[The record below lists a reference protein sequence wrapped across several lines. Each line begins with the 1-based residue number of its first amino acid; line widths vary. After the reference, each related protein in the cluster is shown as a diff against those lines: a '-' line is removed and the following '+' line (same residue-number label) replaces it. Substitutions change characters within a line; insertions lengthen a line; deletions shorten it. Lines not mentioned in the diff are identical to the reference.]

1 MDEELDVVLGA
12 EFEEELE
19 LEELDEVE
27 VDVVFELDDN
37 EFDAEPELELEEGL
51 ELVLDPVL
59 DPELDP
65 VLDPEFVSKLE
76 LVDLLELSLP
86 LLVEA
91 VFELV
96 LLLEF

>member
-1 MDEELDVVLGA
+1 MDEVLDVVLGA
-12 EFEEELE
+12 EFEEEPE
-19 LEELDEVE
+19 LAELDEVE
-27 VDVVFELDDN
+27 VDVVFELGDD
-37 EFDAEPELELEEGL
+37 EFDAGPGLELEEELEEEL
-51 ELVLDPVL
+51 ELVLDTVLDPVL
-59 DPELDP
+59 DPEF
-65 VLDPEFVSKLE
+65 ESKLE

>member
-1 MDEELDVVLGA
+1 VLLAELLPVELPLVEFPFVELLVAVLLLGSWTTVPDSLLLTMA
-12 EFEEELE
+12 PAIWVAL
-19 LEELDEVE
+19 LIVLLG
-27 VDVVFELDDN
+27 VDT
-37 EFDAEPELELEEGL
+37 
-51 ELVLDPVL
+51 VLDPVL
-59 DPELDP
+59 DPGFE
-65 VLDPEFVSKLE
+65 SKLE

>member
-1 MDEELDVVLGA
+1 LLDEELDVVLGA
-12 EFEEELE
+12 EFEEEPE

-27 VDVVFELDDN
+27 VDVVFESDDD
-37 EFDAEPELELEEGL
+37 EFDAEPELELEEELEEGL
-51 ELVLDPVL
+51 ELV
-59 DPELDP
+59 LDP